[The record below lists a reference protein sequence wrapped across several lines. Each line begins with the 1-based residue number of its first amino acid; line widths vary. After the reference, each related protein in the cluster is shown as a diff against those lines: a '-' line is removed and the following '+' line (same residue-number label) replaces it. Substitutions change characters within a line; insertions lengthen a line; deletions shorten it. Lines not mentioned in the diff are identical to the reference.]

1 MNLLLMVLNE
11 SLSFCSLQHENFD
24 GHPSSTH
31 LVNRLGTRGF
41 SHGSR
46 AVSVVVSGA
55 E

>member
-1 MNLLLMVLNE
+1 MNLLLMMWNE
-11 SLSFCSLQHENFD
+11 SLNFCSLQHENFD
-24 GHPSSTH
+24 GLPSSIH
-31 LVNRLGTRGF
+31 LVNRLGTCSV

>member
-11 SLSFCSLQHENFD
+11 SLSFCSLQHENS

-31 LVNRLGTRGF
+31 LVNRLGTCGV